1 MATLK
6 EKYYCPT
13 PKKFRKIGDTILG
26 FSVGLQ
32 PILASLPMTEGVKVW
47 VMVGV
52 SILGLI
58 GKTITN
64 LYTEDDVSENQ

>member
-1 MATLK
+1 MATIK

-32 PILASLPMTEGVKVW
+32 PILASLPMVEGVKVW
-47 VMVGV
+47 VMAGI
-52 SILGLI
+52 SILGLT
-58 GKTITN
+58 GKVITN
-64 LYTEDDVSENQ
+64 FYTEDDAEAN